1 MGIAANIGNISI
13 LKIKSCFPDSIV
25 GLYPKSE
32 WSTDF
37 LYYLFSS
44 MTNEFIR
51 NSIVSTQLNL
61 NIDRIGD
68 IKIPNVP
75 FKEQEKIF
83 SYLDK
88 TGIKYDQ
95 LIQINSDKVKKLKEY
110 RQSLI
115 SSIVTGKIRVEKNML

>member
-1 MGIAANIGNISI
+1 
-13 LKIKSCFPDSIV
+13 
-25 GLYPKSE
+25 
-32 WSTDF
+32 
-37 LYYLFSS
+37 